1 MFEILKQ
8 VHSVKILNELNYF
21 KFEYFKMLFEDSSLI
36 ESGIGQ
42 DLCWKTLN
50 RQDRMIETLK

>member
-42 DLCWKTLN
+42 DLC
-50 RQDRMIETLK
+50 